1 MKRYEMN
8 KQKEG
13 SITYFFIRD
22 TETWDIVLLPTK
34 YLMHM
39 TKAKCSPNTVR
50 RSGCSILYYL
60 EYIEEKEKKLTDVYE
75 MSFTEQTKYFVE
87 FLYWLKAGKH
97 TSGKMNIL
105 PNNGTCNAYLKDVFR
120 FYVFIEEEFSQ
131 FGGLKVLSYS
141 QFTAVDSVGL
151 KKTIRSR
158 SFKGY
163 LKEEEHKARTAK
175 KDEIIEILK
184 ACTNIRDRLLILLL
198 AETGYRIGEILG
210 INYMNDIDYSNQVI
224 RVYFRED
231 NENGARAKNAEYR
244 SAKISADTFQFLKRQ
259 IFDVLEFILENYEPS
274 RAREQKLTGLHI
286 FYEFCRLR
294 KIEDINCLEQVQEE
308 DFQIFLERKIEN
320 EQRRNRLRSIVGLAC
335 RITFLQTKEIRWD
348 ATIWY
353 LEKFKIPK
361 ERLNPSDPVERISFR
376 EVLHPENR
384 KLLQEYMKYE
394 IGIGEM
400 AISTVYEKF
409 RIIRNFLKEIS
420 DEQQKVTT
428 CDAERIDQYLK
439 KRQEDANEAKT
450 FNTQV
455 TSIQYFFKFLEVR
468 GYVDKVPFRAEYY
481 WEKQILVHHDRCVE
495 EDVYMEIIQK
505 LSNFPEHLRMM
516 FLHLWCIGLRISE
529 VCTLKGDAY
538 YRQKGDY
545 WMKIYQVKMKN
556 YKRVPIPEALY
567 DLMQVYLNKNR
578 IAKEDYIF
586 QNRKG
591 GAFSKSTFNEQM
603 KKYCAA
609 CDIQNGEYL
618 FKSHDYRHTVAT
630 NLYDH
635 GVSRQG
641 IRDYLGHNYE
651 EMTMQYIDYMPKK
664 IARRN
669 EEYFSDEKNSLL
681 SYVQKGEKDE
691 RKS

>member
-244 SAKISADTFQFLKRQ
+244 SAKISADTFQFLNCYIAEYRKILQHQSYLFVNISGRTVGNPLTVDAVYAMLKRMEKKTGIKITPHMLRHYFGNERRKAGWALELIQIAYGHRHIQTTINYLDIVDDELLEASQEFYKKNTALYGIDELLKEVIGMPAVLQQWIEKSEERNRRIQQLRNEVTEIMELNVMDVTYRMLVEFLADEEIEHISEMDYILRKRYEVYMSELIKEKSVSRYLRIFDKVKQEYIRKRIETPMGRLECQWTYKNTILFIPYHSDQKIVLSVERVKNRSNMVWDFQIDSSEKMKRQ

-274 RAREQKLTGLHI
+274 RVREQKLTGLHI

-308 DFQIFLERKIEN
+308 D
-320 EQRRNRLRSIVGLAC
+320 
-335 RITFLQTKEIRWD
+335 
-348 ATIWY
+348 
-353 LEKFKIPK
+353 
-361 ERLNPSDPVERISFR
+361 
-376 EVLHPENR
+376 
-384 KLLQEYMKYE
+384 
-394 IGIGEM
+394 
-400 AISTVYEKF
+400 
-409 RIIRNFLKEIS
+409 
-420 DEQQKVTT
+420 
-428 CDAERIDQYLK
+428 
-439 KRQEDANEAKT
+439 
-450 FNTQV
+450 
-455 TSIQYFFKFLEVR
+455 
-468 GYVDKVPFRAEYY
+468 
-481 WEKQILVHHDRCVE
+481 
-495 EDVYMEIIQK
+495 
-505 LSNFPEHLRMM
+505 
-516 FLHLWCIGLRISE
+516 
-529 VCTLKGDAY
+529 
-538 YRQKGDY
+538 
-545 WMKIYQVKMKN
+545 
-556 YKRVPIPEALY
+556 
-567 DLMQVYLNKNR
+567 DL
-578 IAKEDYIF
+578 F
-586 QNRKG
+586 
-591 GAFSKSTFNEQM
+591 
-603 KKYCAA
+603 
-609 CDIQNGEYL
+609 
-618 FKSHDYRHTVAT
+618 
-630 NLYDH
+630 
-635 GVSRQG
+635 
-641 IRDYLGHNYE
+641 
-651 EMTMQYIDYMPKK
+651 
-664 IARRN
+664 
-669 EEYFSDEKNSLL
+669 
-681 SYVQKGEKDE
+681 
-691 RKS
+691 